1 LHTHTKKKEKKRTH
15 TRERER
21 RQKSSSKTLNPKT
34 SKKVPKSIL
43 GRGQKNVHIIVG
55 VTNDHL
61 LLCDSLSKKKA
72 VERHH
77 HHHHH
82 EEEEE
87 EGVEKRGGVARAK
100 FV

>member
-1 LHTHTKKKEKKRTH
+1 MHTHTQKKEKKRTH

-43 GRGQKNVHIIVG
+43 GGQKNVHNIVG
-55 VTNDHL
+55 VTNDH

>member
-1 LHTHTKKKEKKRTH
+1 MSTH

-43 GRGQKNVHIIVG
+43 GGQKNVHIVG
-55 VTNDHL
+55 VTNDH

-77 HHHHH
+77 HHHH
-82 EEEEE
+82 EEE

>member
-1 LHTHTKKKEKKRTH
+1 MTKREKRERKKEILFAHTHTHTKKRVNV
-15 TRERER
+15 
-21 RQKSSSKTLNPKT
+21 Q
-34 SKKVPKSIL
+34 KKVPKSIL

-82 EEEEE
+82 HEEEE

>member
-1 LHTHTKKKEKKRTH
+1 MHTHTKKKEKKRTH

-21 RQKSSSKTLNPKT
+21 RQKSNSKTLNPKT
-34 SKKVPKSIL
+34 SKKSAEKYIL
-43 GRGQKNVHIIVG
+43 GGQKNVHIIVG

-77 HHHHH
+77 HHH